1 MRRKQIMDY
10 FLLPAEQQ
18 IWMYCHFA
26 WACFSEILETL
37 KRAQEQSDMLLYSI
51 FGAYENGQ
59 HCSSEAH
66 RMLVKHS
73 IVLASSLIFLDY
85 DRTTV

>member
-1 MRRKQIMDY
+1 MRRKQIPDY

-37 KRAQEQSDMLLYSI
+37 RRAQEQSGLLLHPIS
-51 FGAYENGQ
+51 GAYENSQ
-59 HCSSEAH
+59 PLSRSVH
-66 RMLVKHS
+66 RMLAKHPV
-73 IVLASSLIFLDY
+73 ILAPS
-85 DRTTV
+85 